1 MNLSTTPTQCLI
13 FMQNTR
19 LSTIVSVSVVQIS
32 QWSRN
37 PWRRTSLIL
46 ISLLSGFFLASVI
59 STISGAKSEQDVTA
73 AAITLFIVEMINR
86 YVYTVKRVTPSD
98 SNAAPRLLTK
108 EILNSLK
115 LGLVY
120 GLFLEAFKLGS

>member
-1 MNLSTTPTQCLI
+1 VCSSDL
-13 FMQNTR
+13 
-19 LSTIVSVSVVQIS
+19 
-32 QWSRN
+32 
-37 PWRRTSLIL
+37 
-46 ISLLSGFFLASVI
+46 
-59 STISGAKSEQDVTA
+59 
-73 AAITLFIVEMINR
+73 EMINR

-98 SNAAPRLLTK
+98 NNAAPRLLTK

>member
-1 MNLSTTPTQCLI
+1 
-13 FMQNTR
+13 MQNTR
-19 LSTIVSVSVVQIS
+19 LSTIVNNSFGKLA

-46 ISLLSGFFLASVI
+46 ISLLLGFFLASVI
-59 STISGAKSEQDVTA
+59 STVSGAKSEQDIVTA
-73 AAITLFIVEMINR
+73 AVTLLVVELINR
-86 YVYTVKRVTPSD
+86 YVYTIKQGTSTTNNASPS
-98 SNAAPRLLTK
+98 LLTK
-108 EILNSLK
+108 EILNSIK

>member
-1 MNLSTTPTQCLI
+1 
-13 FMQNTR
+13 MQNTR
-19 LSTIVSVSVVQIS
+19 LSTIVSTSVGQIS

-46 ISLLSGFFLASVI
+46 ISLLVGFFLASVI
-59 STISGAKSEQDVTA
+59 STISGAKSEQDIST

-86 YVYTVKRVTPSD
+86 YVYTLKRVTPSD
-98 SNAAPRLLTK
+98 NNAAPRLLTK

>member
-1 MNLSTTPTQCLI
+1 
-13 FMQNTR
+13 MQNTR
-19 LSTIVSVSVVQIS
+19 LSTIVNVSIARVS
-32 QWSRN
+32 RWSRN
-37 PWRRTSLIL
+37 PWRRISLIV

-59 STISGAKSEQDVTA
+59 NTVSGAKSEQDVTA
-73 AAITLFIVEMINR
+73 AAIVLLIVELTNR
-86 YVYTVKRVTPSD
+86 YVYGIRREPSRGDETSSLTP
-98 SNAAPRLLTK
+98 